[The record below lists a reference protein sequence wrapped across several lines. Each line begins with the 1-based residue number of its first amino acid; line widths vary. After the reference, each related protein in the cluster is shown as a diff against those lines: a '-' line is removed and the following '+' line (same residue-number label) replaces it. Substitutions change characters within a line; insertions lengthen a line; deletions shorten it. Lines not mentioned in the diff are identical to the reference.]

1 MNQLSKLL
9 PLSNI
14 VVDSVARDKSA
25 ALDVAAALFSAASAI
40 DPQKIRAS
48 LLAREQLGST
58 GLGLGVAI
66 PHGRIRGLK
75 RALAAVVRL
84 SEPVPFEAPDGRPV
98 SLLVALLVPENA
110 TQEHLVLLSE
120 LAQMLSDRE
129 LRSGLMAEPTAAA
142 LLARV
147 SAWEPIRPAA

>member
-9 PLSNI
+9 PLSNV

-25 ALDVAAALFSAASAI
+25 ALDIAAALFAAATAI
-40 DPQKIRAS
+40 DEAKIRAS

-75 RALAAVVRL
+75 RAVAAVVRL
-84 SEPVPFEAPDGRPV
+84 AQPVPFDAPDGRPV
-98 SLLVALLVPENA
+98 NLLIALLVPENA
-110 TQEHLVLLSE
+110 TQEHLELLSE

-129 LRSGLMAEPTAAA
+129 LRDGLMAEPTAAA
-142 LLARV
+142 LLARFA
-147 SAWEPIRPAA
+147 AWEPVRPAA

>member
-25 ALDVAAALFSAASAI
+25 ALDIAAALFASASSI
-40 DPQKIRAS
+40 DMQKIRAS
-48 LLAREQLGST
+48 LIAREQLGST

-66 PHGRIRGLK
+66 PHGRMRGLK
-75 RALAAVVRL
+75 RAIAAVVRL
-84 SEPVPFEAPDGRPV
+84 CDPVAFDAPDGRPV
-98 SLLVALLVPENA
+98 GLLVALLVPENA
-110 TQEHLVLLSE
+110 TQEHLELLSE

-129 LRSGLMAEPTAAA
+129 LRDGLMLEPTAAA
-142 LLARV
+142 VLARF